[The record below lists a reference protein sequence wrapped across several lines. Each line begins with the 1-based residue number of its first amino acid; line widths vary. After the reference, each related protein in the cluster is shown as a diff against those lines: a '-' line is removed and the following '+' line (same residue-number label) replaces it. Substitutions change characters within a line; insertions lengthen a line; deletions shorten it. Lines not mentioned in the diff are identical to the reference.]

1 MSYLASAPTP
11 RQLDI
16 IADTALRSSVKNHSD
31 LSTDRKPE
39 NHSGSSTETAKKNHS
54 DLSTE
59 RGKRISSRRKQ
70 LGISTSAL
78 ISAAGVYPQ
87 TYFLAI
93 RGSTN
98 TRGSTYDALERA
110 LDRLAAGVIP
120 SAKLSLC
127 QAYLRTITVQ
137 LAVKTGWDPE
147 LMLSQDYGAENT
159 NDPIWL
165 QASRLR
171 RCAIYLLVEGL
182 DLGKADIG
190 RAVGVSRQ
198 AIHKSVAAIEA
209 ERERDGAFD
218 GLMSTMM
225 LQVRGERL

>member
-16 IADTALRSSVKNHSD
+16 IADTLLSAPRETTVICQPAPKPKNHCD
-31 LSTDRKPE
+31 LSTASKSR
-39 NHSGSSTETAKKNHS
+39 NHS

-78 ISAAGVYPQ
+78 IAAAGIYPQ

-98 TRGSTYDALERA
+98 TRASTLDAIEAA
-110 LDRLAAGVIP
+110 LDRLSAGET
-120 SAKLSLC
+120 STAKLSLC
-127 QAYLRTITVQ
+127 QAYLRSITVQ

-147 LMLSQDYGAENT
+147 LMLTQDFSSENT
-159 NDPIWL
+159 EDPVWL

-171 RCAIYLLVEGL
+171 RCAVYLVVEGL
-182 DLGKADIG
+182 RLGKADIG

-209 ERERDGAFD
+209 ERERDAAFD
-218 GLMSTMM
+218 ALMSGMM
-225 LQVRGERL
+225 LMVAGERR